1 MKTFKEHLIT
11 ERYVNLI
18 AKDKRKEEYADQIY
32 DLLQKAYAKI
42 GGIHGNGFKSRED
55 MIKNIPFWKFEVK
68 DNKILAVIMYKDKG
82 GRKSVAVATNGTPAG
97 KVSLAR
103 MMRDDVMQGRSYS
116 EKSGAALGFIK
127 KNLSPDVF
135 DATVMSYKDAQ
146 KILDDPIRPAPKDDE
161 EYKRH
166 PELRGRLYQREIGGA
181 WHTKALLGEVGKSI
195 K

>member
-18 AKDKRKEEYADQIY
+18 AGDERKQEYADQIY
-32 DLLQKAYAKI
+32 DMLQKAYAKI
-42 GGIHGNGFKSRED
+42 GGIHGNGFKSPED

-68 DNKILAVIMYKDKG
+68 GGVPLACILYKDKG

-97 KVSLAR
+97 KDSLAR
-103 MMRDDVMQGRSYS
+103 MMRADVMQGRSYS
-116 EKSGAALGFIK
+116 EKSGPALGFVK
-127 KNLSPDVF
+127 KQLSPGVF
-135 DATVMSYKDAQ
+135 NATIMTYKDAQ

-166 PELRGRLYQREIGGA
+166 PELKGRLYQREIGGE
-181 WHTKALLGEVGKSI
+181 WHTKAMLGTIGNTI